1 MRQNSPDPR
10 SVLRGLAGTDLR
22 LLHGAG
28 AHALRCPGKEDLMH
42 PVLSGTAGIL
52 LLGCA
57 AAVALAVFPLRG
69 GKGQHAHAGPG
80 TVTVEHLCGARAEA
94 ESEDQEEIE
103 WPRVDWDELSAREM
117 IEFPAGRD
125 DLPAAEAF
133 PDPADVFPGLADA
146 FPGVPDAFP
155 EPAFLDVAAA
165 LPESADAFPD
175 VTDAFPDLASAFRGA
190 ADPVDHE
197 YVGRHRLRC
206 NDMLSHRLEWELINW
221 PEPVRG
227 PYKVDIA
234 FVPPGVEI
242 LAPASH

>member
-1 MRQNSPDPR
+1 
-10 SVLRGLAGTDLR
+10 
-22 LLHGAG
+22 
-28 AHALRCPGKEDLMH
+28 MH

-80 TVTVEHLCGARAEA
+80 TVTVEHLCGAHAGAEG
-94 ESEDQEEIE
+94 EDQEEIE

-125 DLPAAEAF
+125 DLPSTGDVFPELVGAF
-133 PDPADVFPGLADA
+133 PDAAGA
-146 FPGVPDAFP
+146 F
-155 EPAFLDVAAA
+155 
-165 LPESADAFPD
+165 SASAS
-175 VTDAFPDLASAFRGA
+175 AFPDLTDVFPDLSPAFLESAE
-190 ADPVDHE
+190 PVDHE

-206 NDMLSHRLEWELINW
+206 NDMLSHRLEWELIGW

-227 PYKVDIA
+227 PYKIDIA

-242 LAPASH
+242 LVPASH